1 MVTQTQTQTVTDIE
15 TIEEL
20 IKALQD
26 VKRAKFANVQIG
38 TLDDGTHWVKA
49 FNERVIEPAVVK
61 VEMQTE
67 KKQFTPK
74 LAEKRLNDIKRI
86 NFPL

>member
-1 MVTQTQTQTVTDIE
+1 MVTQTVTDIE

-26 VKRAKFANVQIG
+26 VKRAKFANVQVG

-61 VEMQTE
+61 VEKQTE
-67 KKQFTPK
+67 NETVYTETGGETPK
-74 LAEKRLNDIKRI
+74 DIKRI

>member
-26 VKRAKFANVQIG
+26 VKRAKFANVQVG

-49 FNERVIEPAVVK
+49 FNETVIEPAVVK
-61 VEMQTE
+61 VEKQTE
-67 KKQFTPK
+67 NETVYT
-74 LAEKRLNDIKRI
+74 EGY
-86 NFPL
+86 